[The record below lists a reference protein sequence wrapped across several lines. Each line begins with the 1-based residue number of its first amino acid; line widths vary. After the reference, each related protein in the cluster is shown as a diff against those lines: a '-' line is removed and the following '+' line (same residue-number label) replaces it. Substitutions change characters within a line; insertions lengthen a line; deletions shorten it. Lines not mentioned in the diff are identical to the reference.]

1 MFEFDEL
8 FSEVSVCEFCG
19 VNLDVQHEHIKECPV
34 NFINPANYENIMN
47 SQYDIEE
54 ELTRNGDV
62 PRELGM
68 QLLLAIDTI
77 LDAQRQWANKSL
89 MQKFDEVIN
98 RYTELTNFVKA
109 LNNAGVLNSADD
121 VISFLEMPEEYD
133 ELFSVW
139 MEHGQ
144 PNSEDFD
151 SWNIFLS
158 SIELRGWKKKNK
170 Y

>member
-1 MFEFDEL
+1 
-8 FSEVSVCEFCG
+8 
-19 VNLDVQHEHIKECPV
+19 
-34 NFINPANYENIMN
+34 
-47 SQYDIEE
+47 
-54 ELTRNGDV
+54 
-62 PRELGM
+62 M

-109 LNNAGVLNSADD
+109 LHNAGVLNSADD

-144 PNSEDFD
+144 PNEDFD
-151 SWNIFLS
+151 SWNIF
-158 SIELRGWKKKNK
+158 
-170 Y
+170 YPV